1 MTLIPE
7 SDKVC
12 SKKESYQPVPVR
24 NIGVQILNKILV
36 NKILQSRGEK
46 S

>member
-7 SDKVC
+7 SDRVYT
-12 SKKESYQPVPVR
+12 KKKSYQPVPVR
-24 NIGVQILNKILV
+24 NIGVKILV
-36 NKILQSRGEK
+36 NKIQQSRGEK

>member
-7 SDKVC
+7 SDRVYT
-12 SKKESYQPVPVR
+12 KKKKSYQPVPVR
-24 NIGVQILNKILV
+24 NIGVKILV
-36 NKILQSRGEK
+36 NKIQQSRGEK